1 MNHPCNRI
9 SGMAA
14 CLASIVALLLI
25 FPAGVRAE
33 EDQSGF
39 SMSIEGVR
47 AITID
52 SGTLV
57 FTPDLA
63 QLVAGWTTVETLDST
78 LSSNEDW
85 LLTIRGSSA
94 TWTGPWLK
102 PVGDIYWSYGAGGY
116 TALTTSSADVTSG
129 VPVANGAVQIN
140 IKIALDLGDDTP
152 GNYSYTNIV
161 LELTTP

>member
-1 MNHPCNRI
+1 MNYSSDRI
-9 SGMAA
+9 FGMRAR
-14 CLASIVALLLI
+14 LALIAALLLI
-25 FPAGVRAE
+25 FPAGVGAE
-33 EDQSGF
+33 DDQSAF

-47 AITID
+47 AITIE
-52 SGTLV
+52 SGTLI
-57 FTPDLA
+57 FTPDLT
-63 QLVAGWTTVETLDST
+63 QLLAGWTTVEPLDST

-85 LLTIRGSSA
+85 LLAIRGSQA

-140 IKIALDLGDDTP
+140 IKIALDLGDDIP
-152 GNYSYTNIV
+152 GNYSYTDIV